1 MEVQE
6 EEERNVAG
14 TLPLEPRR
22 RKLLAT
28 AVREGET
35 PAVDVS
41 IHVNFEGSCENF
53 LQSAPPPSDG
63 GARSSEGCAA
73 EASFNLLTPQS
84 IMGLT
89 FVGAAGVAAQSVAHM
104 YTNTQVCVLPR
115 SKSNTWRTD
124 STFIVT
130 IVYKT

>member
-6 EEERNVAG
+6 EDEGNGAS

-22 RKLLAT
+22 HELLAT
-28 AVREGET
+28 SVREGET
-35 PAVDVS
+35 PATTVS
-41 IHVNFEGSCENF
+41 IHMNFESSCERF

-63 GARSSEGCAA
+63 GARSSEGCTAV
-73 EASFNLLTPQS
+73 ASFNLLTPQS

-89 FVGAAGVAAQSVAHM
+89 SVGVTGAVPQSVTHICT
-104 YTNTQVCVLPR
+104 YTQVCVLPR

-124 STFIVT
+124 STFIVI